1 MMKRIVAFLLSMLLL
16 VPIASADT
24 DKEIVFHGIPW
35 GIGLDELSTQLKQRD
50 IPTNGIET
58 GADMHFW
65 DYQFLSVT
73 EDHVDSTGFYMY
85 FVDYDDTVKIAG
97 YPVRSMYFYSH
108 YGVTDGK
115 ISLDANDSEYYLV
128 NISFAASDEMVAG
141 IYSDILN
148 KLTKL
153 YGSSTESAPGR
164 YTQAVWYGANDTAV
178 MLYRSSGEYQY
189 VCLIYGKTVSK
200 QELLELRRLVIEYE
214 IQSVEDDL
222 TGL

>member
-1 MMKRIVAFLLSMLLL
+1 MFKRIVVFLLSMLLI
-16 VPIASADT
+16 VPVASADT
-24 DKEIVFHGIPW
+24 DKEIMFHSIPW
-35 GIGLDELSTQLKQRD
+35 GIGLDELSAQLKQRG
-50 IPTNGIET
+50 IPNNGIHA

-65 DYQFLSVT
+65 DYQFLSIT

-85 FVDYDDTVKIAG
+85 FYDYDDKVKIAG

-108 YGVTDGK
+108 YGITDGR

-128 NISFAASDEMVAG
+128 DVSFAASDEMVVG
-141 IYSDILN
+141 IYSDLLT

-153 YGSSTESAPGR
+153 YGTCIEGTTR
-164 YTQAVWYGANDTAV
+164 EYTHAVWYGANDTAV
-178 MLYRSSGEYQY
+178 MLYRSAGEYQY

-200 QELLELRRLVIEYE
+200 QDLLDLRRLVIEHE
-214 IQSVEDDL
+214 IQSVADDS